1 MKRAL
6 AAAAVFAASLLF
18 VPSASAF
25 SVYGREFPFYKDP
38 IAEIWHYPTQVLDL
52 YWYPLGQHYY
62 LPPEIVYYALRGHDP
77 YPPPPLWVVAPEVP
91 VAWEGY
97 LEATYALPEEY
108 EALPPLEP
116 ELPPPPEYGT
126 GDESAPAECGQVAA
140 ADFDGDGVDDQAR
153 VNYFE
158 DSMTVVLEA
167 ADGGERRFR
176 YKTGSGPS
184 AITTADFNGDGIA
197 DLAVANSGSDTV
209 TVFLGT
215 GNGGFVFAGNYRT
228 GARPRA
234 VTAADVNSDGVPDL
248 VVANFDGRSI
258 SVLPGAG
265 DGTFMEGRKVPV
277 DGSPKAVAVADFNND
292 GLIDIAV
299 SDWLGSRV
307 FLLFGD
313 GKGGFDRRVSVAAGH
328 TPESIAAADINLDG
342 KMDLVVSSVAD
353 GCVGVLYGK
362 GDGTF
367 GPYCVLG
374 SFPSPRAVAIGRP
387 GPDGLPVVAVTGDHG
402 DLSFV
407 RGGQM
412 AEVDVS
418 FDPKMGSVSPKRG
431 SYRLGSSVVLDAT
444 AKPGYRFAGWNG
456 PVGNKKLPVTSVTVN
471 RDLRVE
477 AVFVPR

>member
-6 AAAAVFAASLLF
+6 AAAAVFAASLFF

-25 SVYGREFPFYKDP
+25 SVYGRQFPFYKDP
-38 IAEIWHYPTQVLDL
+38 IAEFWHYPTQVLDL

-62 LPPEIVYYALRGHDP
+62 LPPEIVYYVLRGHDP

-91 VAWEGY
+91 AAWEGY
-97 LEATYALPEEY
+97 PGATYALPEEY
-108 EALPPLEP
+108 AALPPLEP
-116 ELPPPPEYGT
+116 GT
-126 GDESAPAECGQVAA
+126 GDESAPAEGGQVAA
-140 ADFDGDGVDDQAR
+140 ADFNGDGVDDQAR
-153 VNYFE
+153 VNYFK
-158 DSMTVVLEA
+158 DSLTVVLEA
-167 ADGGERRFR
+167 AGGGEKKFR
-176 YKTGSGPS
+176 YGTGSGPS
-184 AITTADFNGDGIA
+184 AITTADFNGDGIP
-197 DLAVANSGSDTV
+197 DLAVANSGSDTL
-209 TVFLGT
+209 TVFIGK

-228 GARPRA
+228 GARPKA
-234 VTAADVNSDGVPDL
+234 VTAADVNGDGVADL
-248 VVANFDGRSI
+248 IAANFDGKSI

-265 DGTFMEGRKVPV
+265 DGTFMEGRKTPV
-277 DGSPKAVAVADFNND
+277 DGSPKALAVADFDSD
-292 GLIDIAV
+292 GKMDVAA

-313 GKGGFDRRVSVAAGH
+313 GKGGFGRRVSVAAGH

-362 GDGTF
+362 GDGAF
-367 GPYCVLG
+367 GPYSVLG
-374 SFPSPRAVAIGRP
+374 SFPSPRAVAVATP
-387 GPDGLPVVAVTGDHG
+387 SPDGLPVVAVTEDHG
-402 DLSFV
+402 DLTLV

-412 AEVDVS
+412 AEVEVS

-444 AKPGYRFAGWNG
+444 AKPGYRFAGWKG
-456 PVGNKKLPVTSVTVN
+456 PVVDRRLPVTSVKVG

-477 AVFVPR
+477 AVFVRQ